1 MSMGRILYRTTTRAA
16 QPLLGS
22 LLRRRAKRGKENA
35 DRIPERFARSD
46 VDLTP
51 AHLVWMHG
59 ASIGETRLLLELS
72 EKLSAS
78 NPDLH
83 FLFTSQT
90 QTAAE
95 LITRRMA
102 SSVAL
107 SGRSR
112 YQVAPLDTPDIA
124 ARFLDIW
131 QPVLCVF
138 AEGEIWPNL
147 ILEASHREIPLAL
160 INARMTA
167 KSFKGWSSWQGF
179 AREVFS
185 SFDTIIAA
193 DRRTAD
199 GLGEFTSSTVPCPG
213 SLKLSLSV
221 SKANEADAQ
230 TIRSDFVGGRR
241 CLVAVSTHEG
251 EEDWI
256 LDAVEGI
263 EPRPALVIIPRHPE
277 RREAIIDL
285 LEARGVSYSVR
296 SRDEAPETGHDVL
309 LCDTLGE
316 VTLFASVADSV
327 YLGGGHAEGIGGH
340 NPVEILRIGRPV
352 FTGPHIHNFSDL
364 AATLEGDPGFQ
375 IIADQSAL
383 QRAFPLPEPSQALKD
398 SLESRAEEPMRVTLA
413 ALQRLLAQ
421 PAA

>member
-46 VDLTP
+46 FDLTP

-59 ASIGETRLLLELS
+59 ASIGETRLLLELA
-72 EKLSAS
+72 ENLGAS

-102 SSVAL
+102 TSDVLA
-107 SGRSR
+107 GRSR

-131 QPVLCVF
+131 QPILCVF
-138 AEGEIWPNL
+138 AEGEIWPN
-147 ILEASHREIPLAL
+147 IVLEASNRQIPLAL

-167 KSFKGWSSWQGF
+167 KSFKGWNSWQGF
-179 AREVFS
+179 AHEVFS
-185 SFDTIIAA
+185 SFNTIIAA
-193 DRRTAD
+193 DRQTAD
-199 GLGEFTSSTVPCPG
+199 GLGKLSTSVVPCPG

-221 SKANEADAQ
+221 SQMSEADVQ
-230 TIRSDFVGGRR
+230 TIRSAFVGGRR

-251 EEDWI
+251 EEAWI
-256 LDAVEGI
+256 LDAVEGL

-285 LEARGVSYSVR
+285 LETRGVSYSVR
-296 SRDEAPETGHDVL
+296 SREETPETGHDVL

-316 VTLFASVADSV
+316 VILFASVADSV
-327 YLGGGHAEGIGGH
+327 YLGGGHAEGVGGH

-375 IIADQSAL
+375 IVADHDAL
-383 QRAFPLPEPSQALKD
+383 RRAFPLPEPSRALKD
-398 SLESRAEEPMRVTLA
+398 SLEARAEEPMRVTLA
-413 ALQRLLAQ
+413 ALQGLLAQ